1 MGKLS
6 FLVIL
11 HQRCA
16 EFPHICFSF
25 LKRKH
30 NFRVFFFA
38 YSLKSFGNNYGKKKA
53 TAVKSNAASE
63 LVGSLLALQATSAVT
78 EHGELGQELGQQGS
92 KVEPSKIN
100 PKP

>member
-1 MGKLS
+1 M
-6 FLVIL
+6 
-11 HQRCA
+11 
-16 EFPHICFSF
+16 E
-25 LKRKH
+25 
-30 NFRVFFFA
+30 
-38 YSLKSFGNNYGKKKA
+38 KKKA